1 MKADITNTSKAEQ
14 GVYTT
19 DGLKFIAPGQTRTL
33 TIADDYVERAK
44 SLPFL
49 TIGETHPTDDT
60 LSPIL
65 TGDGSGVASDPL
77 DHDGDGEKG
86 GAHAPTG
93 EGYDALTVPQLKEL
107 AAERGVDLGD
117 AKKRDDIVATLELA
131 DEAAANT

>member
-1 MKADITNTSKAEQ
+1 MQVTNNSKASQ
-14 GVYTT
+14 GVYGV
-19 DGLKFIAPGQTRTL
+19 DGLVFVEPGATKEIEIAP
-33 TIADDYVERAK
+33 DYLERAR

-49 TIGETHPTDDT
+49 TIGESDVLDAGGASNGGADT
-60 LSPIL
+60 LR
-65 TGDGSGVASDPL
+65 DPL